1 MPVSPADF
9 VRWAAATGK
18 KYPQTAEERAAAAP
32 EAFAYSRNLGRA
44 GANAPGT
51 RVGGRIVFE
60 QPISAQSADDN
71 SVLQSPI
78 TPDNNIPKVA
88 GTLDNTMT
96 GEHYDNQQ
104 RDLVEDNQ
112 RSNNLVDR
120 IGKVAL
126 AAGLTAGGVALAT
139 NPSARAAVG
148 SAFNTARHQAES
160 VGSRISAF
168 LGGLGAEG
176 VTDSEFVQN
185 SGDITPPTTSQRYQQ
200 EKIPNAMQAM
210 QAAKG
215 ANVGTPEREIVP
227 TTTEATAV
235 KPVTESDIITSSQ
248 TFAPREAGYRSS
260 ALAEFE
266 QAVPPS
272 EAIQT
277 ARRQAAT
284 EQLSRAS
291 EAIRSREPYQPNIPG
306 VNTTL
311 MEMRSKELGV
321 SPEAAGIY
329 QPPTA
334 PSKLGPTTEQMQL
347 LSQTPDP
354 WSGEYT
360 PTVSTT
366 SQQTADLKPTV
377 GQRAE
382 EFLTILDLGR
392 KEKVQMPMSSIGRG
406 TEVTGGLTGSLVGE
420 PIITEQVSPAAIEVS
435 APQGPVQ
442 RGRVG
447 IPEEHRSAYKYMTA
461 AAERGVDVPFDRA
474 LEIMTNP
481 QTPMSFAE
489 QQAFEFSEPVA
500 LAGQTFTPG
509 ERTTGQMRTL
519 RTGEQRNQRAE
530 DLLDRY
536 SRENVGGLTSQG
548 RKSAGSQ
555 SLRGEPPLEQGPV
568 AERLYEAGYEPR
580 AVLTTPTGRAMRNIS
595 ALDPEALAKGQIE
608 YASFTGQTTG
618 TDPELAAKSL
628 KSATSQTKMNQLNAI
643 LGPDTSTMMLQ
654 LKTDRG
660 IKPVAAKELYRSFKP
675 IADDIFD
682 RAANYYAGK
691 AGIELP
697 SKETNYTDYLKTAN
711 NVLYIDNHEV
721 GKAISQ
727 MGERFNQQL
736 QARGINLAVNQN
748 PEIANKAVHDLM
760 SITRRSTVGDISL
773 QNFSTMAG
781 RARAQGKIRTP
792 STIVPTGIPGP
803 TKEQVAFAMRQ
814 AGL

>member
-71 SVLQSPI
+71 SVLQSPV

-210 QAAKG
+210 QAAKV

-420 PIITEQVSPAAIEVS
+420 PIITEQVSPAAIEIS

-530 DLLDRY
+530 DLLERY
-536 SRENVGGLTSQG
+536 SRENVGGLTPKG
-548 RKSAGSQ
+548 RQSAGAQ
-555 SLRGEPPLEQGPV
+555 RLRGIEEQD
-568 AERLYEAGYEPR
+568 EPR

-595 ALDPEALAKGQIE
+595 ALDPEALAGGEIE
-608 YASFTGQTTG
+608 YAAFTGQTTG
-618 TDPELAAKSL
+618 SNPEAAAAAF
-628 KSATSQTKMNQLNAI
+628 KSATSSQKVSQLNS
-643 LGPDTSTMMLQ
+643 LFSPETSKIMLH
-654 LKTDRG
+654 LKTEKG
-660 IKPVAAKELYRSFKP
+660 IKPIAATELYRSFKP
-675 IADDIFD
+675 LADNVFD

-697 SKETNYTDYLKTAN
+697 SKETNYGDYLQTAN
-711 NVLYIDNHEV
+711 SVLYGNKETAAT
-721 GKAISQ
+721 AIPQ
-727 MGERFNQQL
+727 MASAFNQEL
-736 QARGINLAVNQN
+736 KGRGLNLAVNQD
-748 PEIANKAVHDLM
+748 PEMANQAIHTLMGIA
-760 SITRRSTVGDISL
+760 RRTTGGEL
-773 QNFSTMAG
+773 ALENFSRMA
-781 RARAQGKIRTP
+781 
-792 STIVPTGIPGP
+792 
-803 TKEQVAFAMRQ
+803 
-814 AGL
+814 

>member
-1 MPVSPADF
+1 MPVSPRDF
-9 VRWAAATGK
+9 ALWSAATGK
-18 KYPQTAEERAAAAP
+18 QYPRTAEERAAAAP
-32 EAFAYSRNLGRA
+32 EAFAYARNLGRT
-44 GANAPGT
+44 GANAPGN

-60 QPISAQSADDN
+60 QPISAQNADDN
-71 SVLQSPI
+71 SVFHSPV
-78 TPDNNIPKVA
+78 TPDNNISKVA

-112 RSNNLVDR
+112 RSNNIVDTV
-120 IGKVAL
+120 GKVAL

-160 VGSRISAF
+160 VGSRISSF
-168 LGGLGAEG
+168 LDGLGTER

-185 SGDITPPTTSQRYQQ
+185 SGDVTPPTTSQRYQQ
-200 EKIPNAMQAM
+200 EKIPNAVQVM

-215 ANVGTPEREIVP
+215 ANVGTPERNIVP

-248 TFAPREAGYRSS
+248 TFAPKEAGYRSS

-284 EQLSRAS
+284 EQLSRAAES
-291 EAIRSREPYQPNIPG
+291 IRNREPYQPNIPG

-311 MEMRSKELGV
+311 MELRSKELGV
-321 SPEAAGIY
+321 SPETAGIY

-347 LSQTPDP
+347 LTQTPDP

-392 KEKVQMPMSSIGRG
+392 KEKVQMPLSSIGRG

-420 PIITEQVSPAAIEVS
+420 PIITEQVSPAAVEVS
-435 APQGPVQ
+435 APAAPQGPAR
-442 RGRVG
+442 RGRMGV
-447 IPEEHRSAYKYMTA
+447 PEEHRSAYKYMTA
-461 AAERGVDVPFDRA
+461 AAERGVDVPFERA
-474 LEIMTNP
+474 LEIMTDP

-489 QQAFEFSEPVA
+489 QQAFEFSEPIA
-500 LAGQTFTPG
+500 LSGQSFAPG

-519 RTGEQRNQRAE
+519 RTGEQRGQRAE
-530 DLLDRY
+530 DLLERY
-536 SRENVGGLTSQG
+536 ARENVGGLTPQG
-548 RKSAGSQ
+548 RQSAGSQ
-555 SLRGEPPLEQGPV
+555 RLRGIEEQD
-568 AERLYEAGYEPR
+568 EPR

-595 ALDPEALAKGQIE
+595 ALNPEALAAGEIE
-608 YASFTGQTTG
+608 YAAFTGQTTG
-618 TDPELAAKSL
+618 ATPEASAAAF
-628 KSATSQTKMNQLNAI
+628 KSATSSQKVAQLNS
-643 LGPDTSTMMLQ
+643 LFSPETSKIMLH
-654 LKTDRG
+654 LKTEQG
-660 IKPVAAKELYRSFKP
+660 IKPMAATELYRSVKP
-675 IADDIFD
+675 IADSVFD

-691 AGIELP
+691 SGIDLP
-697 SKETNYTDYLKTAN
+697 SKETNYGDYLQAAN
-711 NVLYIDNHEV
+711 SVIYGNKEV
-721 GKAISQ
+721 ASEAIPQ
-727 MGERFNQQL
+727 MARAFNQGL
-736 QARGINLAVNQN
+736 KERGLNLAVNQDPQMAN
-748 PEIANKAVHDLM
+748 QALHTLMGIARRTTGGEIALE
-760 SITRRSTVGDISL
+760 
-773 QNFSTMAG
+773 NFSRMAG
-781 RARAQGKIRTP
+781 RAKAQGLVRTP
-792 STIVPTGIPGP
+792 TTQVPVNVPGP
-803 TKEQVAFAMRQ
+803 SGTQVSAAMRQ

>member
-9 VRWAAATGK
+9 ARWAAATGK

-32 EAFAYSRNLGRA
+32 EAFAYARNLGRA
-44 GANAPGT
+44 GANAPGS

-71 SVLQSPI
+71 SVFQSPV

-104 RDLVEDNQ
+104 RDLVEDNR

-139 NPSARAAVG
+139 NPSARSAVN

-248 TFAPREAGYRSS
+248 TFAPRETGYRSS

-291 EAIRSREPYQPNIPG
+291 EAIRSREPYQPSIPG
-306 VNTTL
+306 INTTL
-311 MEMRSKELGV
+311 MEIRSKELGV

-354 WSGEYT
+354 WTGEYT

-406 TEVTGGLTGSLVGE
+406 TETTGGLTGSLVGE

-442 RGRVG
+442 RGRIG

-461 AAERGVDVPFDRA
+461 AAERGVDVPFERA

-519 RTGEQRNQRAE
+519 RTGEQRGQRAE
-530 DLLDRY
+530 DLLERY
-536 SRENVGGLTSQG
+536 SRENVGGLTPKG
-548 RKSAGSQ
+548 RQSAGAQ
-555 SLRGEPPLEQGPV
+555 RLRGIEEQD
-568 AERLYEAGYEPR
+568 EPR

-595 ALDPEALAKGQIE
+595 ALDPEALAAGEIE
-608 YASFTGQTTG
+608 YADFTGQTTG
-618 TDPELAAKSL
+618 SNPEAAAAAF
-628 KSATSQTKMNQLNAI
+628 KSATSSQKVSQLNS
-643 LGPDTSTMMLQ
+643 LFSPETSKIMLH
-654 LKTDRG
+654 LKTEKG
-660 IKPVAAKELYRSFKP
+660 VKPIAATELYRSFKP
-675 IADDIFD
+675 LADNVFD
-682 RAANYYAGK
+682 RAANY
-691 AGIELP
+691 
-697 SKETNYTDYLKTAN
+697 
-711 NVLYIDNHEV
+711 
-721 GKAISQ
+721 
-727 MGERFNQQL
+727 
-736 QARGINLAVNQN
+736 
-748 PEIANKAVHDLM
+748 
-760 SITRRSTVGDISL
+760 
-773 QNFSTMAG
+773 
-781 RARAQGKIRTP
+781 
-792 STIVPTGIPGP
+792 
-803 TKEQVAFAMRQ
+803 
-814 AGL
+814 

>member
-9 VRWAAATGK
+9 ARWAAATGN
-18 KYPQTAEERAAAAP
+18 KYPQTAQERAAAAP
-32 EAFAYSRNLGRA
+32 EAFTFARNLGRT
-44 GANAPGT
+44 GANAPGN
-51 RVGGRIVFE
+51 RVGGRIIFE

-104 RDLVEDNQ
+104 RDLVEDNR
-112 RSNNLVDR
+112 RSNNLVDTV
-120 IGKVAL
+120 GKVAL

-139 NPSARAAVG
+139 NPSARAAIG

-176 VTDSEFVQN
+176 VTDSEFVHN
-185 SGDITPPTTSQRYQQ
+185 SGDVTPPTTSQRYQQ
-200 EKIPNAMQAM
+200 EKIPNAVQTM

-248 TFAPREAGYRSS
+248 TFAPKEAGYRSS

-272 EAIQT
+272 EAVQT

-284 EQLSRAS
+284 EQLSRAAES
-291 EAIRSREPYQPNIPG
+291 IRNREPYQPNIPG
-306 VNTTL
+306 INTTL
-311 MEMRSKELGV
+311 MELRSKELGV
-321 SPEAAGIY
+321 SPESAGIY
-329 QPPTA
+329 QAPAA

-347 LSQTPDP
+347 LTQTPDP

-377 GQRAE
+377 GQRTE

-392 KEKVQMPMSSIGRG
+392 KEKVQMPMSAIGRG
-406 TEVTGGLTGSLVGE
+406 AEVTGGLTGSLVGE
-420 PIITEQVSPAAIEVS
+420 PIVTEQVSPAAVEVS
-435 APQGPVQ
+435 APVAPQGPVR

-447 IPEEHRSAYKYMTA
+447 VPEEHRSAYKYMTA
-461 AAERGVDVPFDRA
+461 AAERGVDVPFERA

-489 QQAFEFSEPVA
+489 QQAFEFAEPIA
-500 LAGQTFTPG
+500 LAGQSFTPG

-519 RTGEQRNQRAE
+519 RAGEQRGQRAE
-530 DLLDRY
+530 DLLERY
-536 SRENVGGLTSQG
+536 ARENVSGLTPKG
-548 RKSAGSQ
+548 RQSAGAQ
-555 SLRGEPPLEQGPV
+555 RLRGIEEQD
-568 AERLYEAGYEPR
+568 EPR

-595 ALDPEALAKGQIE
+595 ALDPEALAAGEIE
-608 YASFTGQTTG
+608 YAAFTGQTTG
-618 TDPELAAKSL
+618 SDPEAAAAAF
-628 KSATSQTKMNQLNAI
+628 KSATSSQKVAQLNS
-643 LGPDTSTMMLQ
+643 LFSPETSKIMLH
-654 LKTDRG
+654 LKTEQG
-660 IKPVAAKELYRSFKP
+660 IKPMAATEMYRNIKP
-675 IADDIFD
+675 IAENVFD
-682 RAANYYAGK
+682 RAANYYASK

-697 SKETNYTDYLKTAN
+697 SKETNYGDYLQAANSVIYGNKETAAA
-711 NVLYIDNHEV
+711 
-721 GKAISQ
+721 AIPQ
-727 MGERFNQQL
+727 MARAFNQGLKQ
-736 QARGINLAVNQN
+736 RGLNLAVNQDPEMAN
-748 PEIANKAVHDLM
+748 QALHTLMGIARRTTGGEIALE
-760 SITRRSTVGDISL
+760 
-773 QNFSTMAG
+773 NFSRMAG
-781 RARAQGKIRTP
+781 RARSQGLVRTP
-792 STIVPTGIPGP
+792 TTQVPVNVPGP
-803 TKEQVAFAMRQ
+803 SGAQVSSAMRQ

>member
-9 VRWAAATGK
+9 ARWAAATGK

-32 EAFAYSRNLGRA
+32 EAFAYARNLGRA
-44 GANAPGT
+44 GANAPGS

-71 SVLQSPI
+71 SVFQSPV

-104 RDLVEDNQ
+104 RDLVEDNR

-139 NPSARAAVG
+139 NPSARSAVN

-248 TFAPREAGYRSS
+248 TFAPRETGYRSS

-291 EAIRSREPYQPNIPG
+291 EAIRSREPYQPSIPG
-306 VNTTL
+306 INTTL
-311 MEMRSKELGV
+311 MEIRSKELGV

-354 WSGEYT
+354 WTGEYT

-406 TEVTGGLTGSLVGE
+406 TETTGGLTGSLVGE

-442 RGRVG
+442 RGRIG

-461 AAERGVDVPFDRA
+461 AAERGVDVPFERA

-519 RTGEQRNQRAE
+519 RTGEQRGQRAE
-530 DLLDRY
+530 DLLERY
-536 SRENVGGLTSQG
+536 SRENVGGLTPKG
-548 RKSAGSQ
+548 RQSAGAQ
-555 SLRGEPPLEQGPV
+555 RLRGIEEQD
-568 AERLYEAGYEPR
+568 EPR

-595 ALDPEALAKGQIE
+595 ALDPEALAAGEIE
-608 YASFTGQTTG
+608 YADFTGQTTG
-618 TDPELAAKSL
+618 SNPEAAAAAF
-628 KSATSQTKMNQLNAI
+628 KSATSSQKVSQLNS
-643 LGPDTSTMMLQ
+643 LFSPETSKIMLH
-654 LKTDRG
+654 LKTEKG
-660 IKPVAAKELYRSFKP
+660 VKPIAATELYRSFKP
-675 IADDIFD
+675 LADNVFD

-691 AGIELP
+691 AGIALP
-697 SKETNYTDYLKTAN
+697 SKETNYGDYLQTAN
-711 NVLYIDNHEV
+711 AVLYGNKETAAA
-721 GKAISQ
+721 AIPQ
-727 MGERFNQQL
+727 MARAFNQEL
-736 QARGINLAVNQN
+736 KSRGLNLAVNQD
-748 PEIANKAVHDLM
+748 PEMANQAIHTLMGIA
-760 SITRRSTVGDISL
+760 RRTTGGEL
-773 QNFSTMAG
+773 ALENFSRMAG
-781 RARAQGKIRTP
+781 RARSQGLVRTP
-792 STIVPTGIPGP
+792 GTQIPVNVPGP
-803 TKEQVAFAMRQ
+803 SGTQVTSAMRQ

>member
-44 GANAPGT
+44 GANAPKT

-382 EFLTILDLGR
+382 KFLTILDLGR

-530 DLLDRY
+530 DLLERY
-536 SRENVGGLTSQG
+536 SRENVGGLTPKG
-548 RKSAGSQ
+548 RQSAGAQ
-555 SLRGEPPLEQGPV
+555 RLRGIEEQD
-568 AERLYEAGYEPR
+568 EPR

-595 ALDPEALAKGQIE
+595 ALDPEALAGGEIE
-608 YASFTGQTTG
+608 YAAFTGQTTG
-618 TDPELAAKSL
+618 SNPEAAAAAF
-628 KSATSQTKMNQLNAI
+628 KSATSSQKVSQLNS
-643 LGPDTSTMMLQ
+643 LFSPETSKIMLH
-654 LKTDRG
+654 LKTEKG
-660 IKPVAAKELYRSFKP
+660 IKPIAATELYRSFKP
-675 IADDIFD
+675 LADNVFD

-697 SKETNYTDYLKTAN
+697 SKETNYGDYLQTAN
-711 NVLYIDNHEV
+711 SVLYGNKETAAT
-721 GKAISQ
+721 AIPQ
-727 MGERFNQQL
+727 MASAFNQEL
-736 QARGINLAVNQN
+736 KGRGLNLAVNQD
-748 PEIANKAVHDLM
+748 PEMANQAIHTLMGIA
-760 SITRRSTVGDISL
+760 RRTTGGEL
-773 QNFSTMAG
+773 ALENFSRMAG
-781 RARAQGKIRTP
+781 RARSQGLVRTP
-792 STIVPTGIPGP
+792 STQVPVNVPGP
-803 TKEQVAFAMRQ
+803 SGTQVTSAMRQ

>member
-530 DLLDRY
+530 DLLERY
-536 SRENVGGLTSQG
+536 SRENVGGLTPQG
-548 RKSAGSQ
+548 RQSAGAQ
-555 SLRGEPPLEQGPV
+555 RLRGIEEQD
-568 AERLYEAGYEPR
+568 EPR

-595 ALDPEALAKGQIE
+595 ALDPEALAGGEIE
-608 YASFTGQTTG
+608 YAAFTGQTTG
-618 TDPELAAKSL
+618 SNPEAAAAAF
-628 KSATSQTKMNQLNAI
+628 KSATSSQKVSQLNS
-643 LGPDTSTMMLQ
+643 LFSPETSKIMLH
-654 LKTDRG
+654 LKTEKG
-660 IKPVAAKELYRSFKP
+660 IKPIAATELYRSFKP
-675 IADDIFD
+675 LADNVFD

-697 SKETNYTDYLKTAN
+697 SKETNYGDYLQTAN
-711 NVLYIDNHEV
+711 SVLYGNKETAAA
-721 GKAISQ
+721 AIP
-727 MGERFNQQL
+727 
-736 QARGINLAVNQN
+736 A
-748 PEIANKAVHDLM
+748 D
-760 SITRRSTVGDISL
+760 
-773 QNFSTMAG
+773 
-781 RARAQGKIRTP
+781 
-792 STIVPTGIPGP
+792 GP
-803 TKEQVAFAMRQ
+803 CF
-814 AGL
+814 